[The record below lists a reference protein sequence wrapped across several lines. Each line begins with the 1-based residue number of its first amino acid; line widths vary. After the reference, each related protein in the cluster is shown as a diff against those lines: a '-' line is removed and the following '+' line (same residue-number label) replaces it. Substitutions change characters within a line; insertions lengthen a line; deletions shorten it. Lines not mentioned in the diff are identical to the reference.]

1 MTKHEAVFTKDTTNK
16 NITVVRSFNAALQQ
30 VWDAWT
36 KSELLDQWWA
46 PKPWKAVTKSM
57 DFREGG
63 QWFYYMQGPEGERHH
78 SYFNYKEIDPKN
90 YYAGNDGFSDEEGN
104 PSSEMPNMDW
114 KVNFAGDGAATMVTI
129 VLSFDKEEDMKT
141 ILEMGFQEGFT
152 MGLNNLDELLAK

>member
-16 NITVVRSFNAALQQ
+16 NITVVRSFNVALQQ

-46 PKPWKAVTKSM
+46 PKPWKAITKSM

-63 QWFYYMQGPEGERHH
+63 QWFYYMQGPEGERHY

-114 KVNFAGDGAATMVTI
+114 KVNFAGDVAATMVTI
-129 VLSFDKEEDMKT
+129 VISFDKEEDMKA